1 MLLPIGKEKREGWRR
16 VKCHHHFSTRER
28 VYGELGQPQ
37 GGAREERYIFPGG
50 SERETSEGRGPDE
63 GEMKDNHRNA
73 ICNRSLRPRGDREEG
88 AALGTVAMQCN
99 ETPSPIGKIVPNSVG
114 RGWQERKTV

>member
-1 MLLPIGKEKREGWRR
+1 MSSSFFNP
-16 VKCHHHFSTRER
+16 
-28 VYGELGQPQ
+28 GESVWGARTTP

-50 SERETSEGRGPDE
+50 SERETSEGGGQDE

-114 RGWQERKTV
+114 EAAGTENCVT